1 MMFLGGFGSL
11 GIFVILL
18 GLFLLLLV
26 ISFDLILGFILIKE
40 NVEKSLS
47 FFKFPKI

>member
-1 MMFLGGFGSL
+1 MFLGGFGSL
-11 GIFVILL
+11 GIFVILFD
-18 GLFLLLLV
+18 LFLLLLV
-26 ISFDLILGFILIKE
+26 ISDLILGFILIKE